1 MLSAQ
6 LRAQQR
12 TSQVQVAD
20 LRIVQD
26 LVMRGVNSCPNLST
40 KMDKSCVC
48 RPHSVGPVSDSSVF
62 RQVKE

>member
-26 LVMRGVNSCPNLST
+26 LVMRPLQADLPAFHHDALRCEAQARTRILL
-40 KMDKSCVC
+40 D
-48 RPHSVGPVSDSSVF
+48 
-62 RQVKE
+62 Q